1 MGIRTFFHKIKAGF
15 VRTKEPSIPSLD
27 AAKIYGNYGE
37 DKLVYMLRKEL
48 PSCKFKRNV
57 VVSTPDGNAEIDCL
71 VLHDNKLFA
80 IEIKRWK
87 GRLIE
92 QENGF
97 LQEKTDRWTG
107 ETHTKLHKS
116 PFKQLGRA
124 IYLLRK
130 QIPLK
135 AWVNAIVFFEDDELE
150 SVSSFSGNVWF
161 DRYEDLVEY
170 ISNDGK
176 VSFGTCA
183 NDCFEK
189 CVPADYLFANTWGK
203 SMHCVI
209 NRATLQFATPQCNVS
224 VDEIAFIRFSHHW
237 SYDDL
242 YITMVD
248 GSIQTISLENAKIQV
263 SDNGRISTY
272 ALCKLD
278 YIELGRTLDGNVKK
292 CAVE

>member
-161 DRYEDLVEY
+161 DRYQDLVEY

-183 NDCFEK
+183 NDFFEK

-224 VDEIAFIRFSHHW
+224 VDEIAFIRFSHQ
-237 SYDDL
+237 
-242 YITMVD
+242 I
-248 GSIQTISLENAKIQV
+248 
-263 SDNGRISTY
+263 GR
-272 ALCKLD
+272 AH
-278 YIELGRTLDGNVKK
+278 V
-292 CAVE
+292 